1 MTSKLVVN
9 NIGPDVG
16 LSTVTIDGGVAV
28 VGIATATNFKTGT
41 TNVHSTG
48 VELANINTTGGDTK
62 IGAGATIYNSGDV
75 RVSGITT
82 SNTYYGDGSNLTGI
96 NATQLGG
103 TLPDARFPANLPVIG
118 GANILSLI
126 HI

>member
-16 LSTVTIDGGVAV
+16 LSTVTIDGGVTV

-62 IGAGATIYNSGDV
+62 IGAGATVYNTGDIKI
-75 RVSGITT
+75 SGIVTATT
-82 SNTYYGDGSNLTGI
+82 VSYTHL
-96 NATQLGG
+96 
-103 TLPDARFPANLPVIG
+103 TLPTKA
-118 GANILSLI
+118 
-126 HI
+126 